1 MNIFCC
7 TYQERYITIL
17 LGNPYFKPHF
27 CETNKVMVS
36 KSMNDISSLRDYYI
50 ADAITDIQSMSRDEL
65 ERKLINIE
73 TEKIEHMTDD
83 EILRFKQQHHDS

>member
-1 MNIFCC
+1 
-7 TYQERYITIL
+7 
-17 LGNPYFKPHF
+17 
-27 CETNKVMVS
+27 
-36 KSMNDISSLRDYYI
+36 MNDISSLRDYYI

-83 EILRFKQQHHDS
+83 EILRFKQNNHDS